1 MKLWKFPSRRAGLLF
16 FHQRKCIPALSWTWT
31 SFHPGERDCC
41 FSTIVNILVT
51 KGGTML
57 FPSRRAGL
65 LFFHHIRSY
74 PNGSPHIRFPSR
86 RAGLLF
92 FHCGTLQSI
101 CREASIPASGIV
113 VFPRILRV
121 QLIDNQAAT
130 VSIPASGIVGE
141 RGSPWQ
147 LPNGNCFLIASSS
160 LHTGAV
166 CAKRK
171 LQSVG
176 AKRPKPFLPVTGRFA
191 PPSLGYKSRRAG
203 LLYFHHRMGRR

>member
-1 MKLWKFPSRRAGLLF
+1 MVG
-16 FHQRKCIPALSWTWT
+16 
-31 SFHPGERDCC
+31 
-41 FSTIVNILVT
+41 
-51 KGGTML
+51 
-57 FPSRRAGL
+57 
-65 LFFHHIRSY
+65 
-74 PNGSPHIRFPSR
+74 
-86 RAGLLF
+86 
-92 FHCGTLQSI
+92 
-101 CREASIPASGIV
+101 
-113 VFPRILRV
+113 
-121 QLIDNQAAT
+121 

-203 LLYFHHRMGRR
+203 LLFFHSKMKRHAKELQDKVSIPASGIVGEQVRLKQFRQSRNCKAWALAP